1 MRILILGAGAIGG
14 YFGARLLEA
23 GKDVTFLVRPR
34 RAAQLGERGLVVKSP
49 LGDTLISAPP
59 LVGVGDITAP
69 YDLVVLSC
77 KAYDLADAMDSIA
90 PAVGPETAILPL
102 LNGMRHLDWLD
113 QRFGAARVLGGECL
127 IASTLNERG
136 EIIHMSDMHSLVFGS
151 RTQPTSPRVEAIDE
165 AFRGAKFVARASSE
179 IVLEMW
185 EKWVFLATLAGI
197 TCLMRANVGE
207 IVAADGTALAV
218 ALFDEC
224 RSIAERAGYATRP
237 ESIERMMGV
246 ITAPGSTLTAS
257 MLRDV
262 ERGAPVEADHILG
275 DLLGRAP
282 HDLSSEQFLLRVA
295 YTHLKAYEA
304 RRQRGSAA

>member
-23 GKDVTFLVRPR
+23 GKDVTLLVRPR

-224 RSIAERAGYATRP
+224 RSIAERAGYPTRP

-282 HDLSSEQFLLRVA
+282 RDLSSEQFLLRVA
-295 YTHLKAYEA
+295 YIHLKAYEA